1 MAETIQIQAN
11 KLQIQVNGVQREVA
25 TEPERSVLHVLRE
38 DLNLTGTRFGCGEA
52 SCGACTVLLNG
63 EPTRSCIT
71 SVGSVGRKSIQTI
84 EGLAQGE
91 KLHPVQEAFLKEDA
105 LQCGY
110 CTSGMIL
117 ASVAL
122 LKKNPRPD
130 EAAIVGALQ
139 GNICRCGTYRRILR
153 AVQRASQEVVK

>member
-1 MAETIQIQAN
+1 MKGVFSMAETIQIQ
-11 KLQIQVNGVQREVA
+11 VNGAQREVA
-25 TEPERSVLHVLRE
+25 PERSLLNVLRE
-38 DLNLTGTRFGCGEA
+38 GLNLTGTRFDCGEA
-52 SCGACTVLLNG
+52 SCGACTIL
-63 EPTRSCIT
+63 
-71 SVGSVGRKSIQTI
+71 
-84 EGLAQGE
+84 
-91 KLHPVQEAFLKEDA
+91 EDA

-139 GNICRCGTYRRILR
+139 GNVCRCGTCRRILR
-153 AVQRASQEVVK
+153 AVQRASQEAWFTFHRVWERRVR